1 MTSTLTSPFANKAT
15 KAQKKSKDFFSD
27 KLTPTKRIKALSGY
41 VGTGLLVRSNGC
53 QRFIGLV
60 QADEFRTF
68 FREHS
73 NHVLTLSEDAVREIE
88 HSRQKGVLSFLCTVS
103 HWFEATKHSVSD
115 LSAVYTVI
123 KRIIEVDCNNLIKKE
138 NYLRVVGIPM
148 PYH

>member
-1 MTSTLTSPFANKAT
+1 MQYVKLNTLA
-15 KAQKKSKDFFSD
+15 KKVS
-27 KLTPTKRIKALSGY
+27 
-41 VGTGLLVRSNGC
+41 C
-53 QRFIGLV
+53 RFL
-60 QADEFRTF
+60 R
-68 FREHS
+68 
-73 NHVLTLSEDAVREIE
+73 
-88 HSRQKGVLSFLCTVS
+88 TVS